1 MHPQLRAR
9 SSVGSEHL
17 VYTQGVRG
25 SNPFAPTDKS
35 KSPAH
40 RVGLFLYPKPSS
52 SLGGLGYK
60 KQSHIC
66 IANMDFCYFKMCRQG
81 YPIPSIKSFNV
92 NPSSLEGFG
101 YKKSFLFAQRIMAF
115 VISKCF
121 ARDM

>member
-1 MHPQLRAR
+1 MPPQLRAR

-40 RVGLFLYPKPSS
+40 RAGLFLYPKPSS

-66 IANMDFCYFKMCRQG
+66 IANMDFCYFKMG
-81 YPIPSIKSFNV
+81 HSGIFNSV
-92 NPSSLEGFG
+92 FFSNENKNARRSLRNFFAEGHKLEFEG
-101 YKKSFLFAQRIMAF
+101 LTVKKRYYFR
-115 VISKCF
+115 
-121 ARDM
+121 